1 MSQVAKTR
9 ILWLMGL
16 EQCIAGLDADE
27 GKICP
32 VKFLLNRRGHRGSQ
46 RENLDPDLNSLG
58 SASTVRVVP
67 VAESPT
73 LPAHDDAHPLPEPKR

>member
-27 GKICP
+27 GKIGP
-32 VKFLLNRRGHRGSQ
+32 VN
-46 RENLDPDLNSLG
+46 P
-58 SASTVRVVP
+58 
-67 VAESPT
+67 
-73 LPAHDDAHPLPEPKR
+73 